1 VLLLEPSRSDTLR
14 RLFLPDR
21 PGPLVGLHAIQ
32 TGNGALFVDR
42 WPDPRGVLARTGGNY
57 SLVGDPEALAPEDLA
72 GRVSG
77 MVHAPERFV
86 PLLERSFPD
95 LVVWE
100 RIILELPERPTYRVP
115 PGCAI
120 RRLDKDDAHHLWG
133 LGSQTEWISDT
144 WGGPRGLASSGTGW
158 GAFVED
164 RLVSVAVPFY
174 VGDRYEDIGVVTE
187 SDFRGRGLSA
197 ACAGRVAEDILER
210 GRRASWSTSP
220 DNEAS
225 LRVAEKVGF
234 EPVRDDRLYVVG
246 QSVPEPA
253 RREPADPD

>member
-1 VLLLEPSRSDTLR
+1 MREPLR

-21 PGPLVGLHAIQ
+21 PGPLVGLHTIQ

-57 SLVGDPEALAPEDLA
+57 ALVGDPAAFEAEDLA

-77 MVHAPERFV
+77 MVDAPEPFV
-86 PLLERSFPD
+86 PLLERSFPR
-95 LVVWE
+95 LLVWE
-100 RIILELPERPTYRVP
+100 RVILELPDRPTTRVP
-115 PGCAI
+115 AGCAI
-120 RRLDKDDAHHLWG
+120 RRLEKEDTHHLWG
-133 LGSQTEWISDT
+133 LESQTEWISDT
-144 WGGPRGLASSGTGW
+144 WGGPRGLAASGTGW

-164 RLVSVAVPFY
+164 RLVSVAVPFF

-187 SDFRGRGLSA
+187 SDFRGRGLSV
-197 ACAGRVAEDILER
+197 ACAGRVAEDIRDR
-210 GRRASWSTSP
+210 GRRPSWSTSP
-220 DNEAS
+220 ANEAS

-234 EPVRDDRLYVVG
+234 ERVRDDVLYVIG

-253 RREPADPD
+253 SREPADREGVGTL